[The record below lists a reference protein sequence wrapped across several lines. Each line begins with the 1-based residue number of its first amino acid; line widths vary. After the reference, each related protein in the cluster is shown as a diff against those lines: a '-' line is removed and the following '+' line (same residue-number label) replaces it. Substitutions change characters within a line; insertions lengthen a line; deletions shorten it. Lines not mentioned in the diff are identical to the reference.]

1 MLAFAVAGK
10 GKDFSLPAG
19 QGISLP
25 ATKSVA
31 DEKQFSLPATE
42 SVAGKLKMRCF
53 FLPATL
59 NFAGNLL
66 CYRQTINTINP
77 LRLEIIHILT
87 FFRGLLYTLRMKR
100 FNFIHM

>member
-1 MLAFAVAGK
+1 MFNVEHKVQNIQGWAGKDFGAFPLLAFAVAGK

-42 SVAGKLKMRCF
+42 S
-53 FLPATL
+53 
-59 NFAGNLL
+59 FAGELKNLL
-66 CYRQTINTINP
+66 LFLAGNT
-77 LRLEIIHILT
+77 
-87 FFRGLLYTLRMKR
+87 
-100 FNFIHM
+100 